1 MNIDELNA
9 TLDAIRRKEH
19 RAEKFQASLKGINLD
34 DDDSKSSFEEVEM
47 RAKARLAGK
56 TPEELE
62 LGEMGI
68 SIETE

>member
-1 MNIDELNA
+1 MSIDELNA
-9 TLDAIRRKEH
+9 TLDAIRRREH

-34 DDDSKSSFEEVEM
+34 DDEGKSTFEEVET
-47 RAKARLAGK
+47 RAKARLAGM

-62 LGEMGI
+62 LKEMGI